1 MQLPFFE
8 DITIENEDFGQK
20 PFTRGEYE
28 QCRFIQCNF
37 SATDLS
43 NCRFIDCIFEGCNLS
58 NAKISQTAFR
68 DVKFIQCKMLGL
80 HFDTCQAYGVSF
92 SFENCILN
100 HSSFYGTAIKK
111 TIFRNCQLLETD
123 YTGADLSGAL
133 FDNCN
138 LFRATFENTN
148 LEKADFTTATD
159 YTIDPTLNKIK
170 KARFGVMGL
179 AGLLTRYDIIIQ

>member
-8 DITIENEDFGQK
+8 DVTIENEYFGPK

-37 SATDLS
+37 SSTDLS
-43 NCRFIDCIFEGCNLS
+43 NCRFIDCVFEGCNLS
-58 NAKISQTAFR
+58 NAKINQTAFR
-68 DVKFIQCKMLGL
+68 EVKFIQCKMLGL

-92 SFENCILN
+92 SFDACMLN
-100 HSSFYGTAIKK
+100 HSSFYGTSIKK
-111 TIFRNCQLLETD
+111 SIFSNCQLQETD
-123 YTGADLSGAL
+123 FTGADLSGAL
-133 FDNCN
+133 FENCN

-148 LEKADFTTATD
+148 LEKADFTSATD
-159 YTIDPTLNKIK
+159 YTIDPALNKIK

-179 AGLLTRYDIIIQ
+179 AGLLTRYDIIIH